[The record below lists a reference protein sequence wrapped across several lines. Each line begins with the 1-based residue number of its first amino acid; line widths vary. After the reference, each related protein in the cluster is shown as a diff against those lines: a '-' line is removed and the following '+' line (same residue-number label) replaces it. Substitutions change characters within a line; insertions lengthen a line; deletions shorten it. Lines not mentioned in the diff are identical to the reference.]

1 MAHAIRFEFR
11 TFLGP
16 FHGPF
21 TLGCFLYREY
31 TESTVQP
38 RDGGTDLLMCYKA
51 TQHSGRGSCY
61 THPGTCGSE
70 TARSGVLD
78 VHVHRA
84 WRDRAH
90 PVHVQQA
97 KETVA
102 VGTQ

>member
-1 MAHAIRFEFR
+1 MTHAIDSIFALFSAPL
-11 TFLGP
+11 TAPL
-16 FHGPF
+16 HWVAS
-21 TLGCFLYREY
+21 C

-38 RDGGTDLLMCYKA
+38 RDGGTDFTYVLQGHS
-51 TQHSGRGSCY
+51 TQRSCY
-61 THPGTCGSE
+61 THLGTCGSE

-102 VGTQ
+102 VGAQ